1 MDIDRRELL
10 YCSDLR
16 LTGRGAAWLARL
28 LWEQEVESS
37 NLSAPIC
44 NSLKYRLDRDKWAE
58 VQAHERARDARQAAE
73 RELNEAEMQCRSLG
87 VPVDV
92 TPDTESTH
100 GAQRRPRHN
109 RMEGAM

>member
-1 MDIDRRELL
+1 
-10 YCSDLR
+10 
-16 LTGRGAAWLARL
+16 
-28 LWEQEVESS
+28 
-37 NLSAPIC
+37 
-44 NSLKYRLDRDKWAE
+44 
-58 VQAHERARDARQAAE
+58 
-73 RELNEAEMQCRSLG
+73 MQCRSLG